1 MAWYNDI
8 LGTGANI
15 FGAGPS
21 DSLDVYKNTPG
32 LLPDPDMQ
40 KAQKQ
45 SLVRGLLGTAVS
57 YLSQP
62 KNQGYGS
69 ALPYLGKAFQ
79 VGMQEAQKP
88 YDNLENAAKARQA
101 LNTAKLQDQYIQ
113 SQTMK
118 NIADAKGAG
127 VPKSRLITQA
137 ELDANTFGPLP
148 KQENGKDAVW
158 YLVDGKPVNVAKPSS
173 PLVDMTD
180 SAAQHQ
186 QKASIDYINTEGKRV
201 GDLANKTMNL
211 FHAADLADLAKT
223 GWGSKWKA
231 TIGNMAQT
239 FGINIEGT
247 EDKDYINALNAM
259 QIKNA
264 MDNKPAGSGAMSDND
279 MKQYLATTM
288 SAENPALTN
297 QIIAYIEEQNMIAEQ
312 KYLDALRE
320 EGRVNGYGDNVTGFR
335 AKWMY
340 EYRKSIKKQIRE
352 DIQKMHN
359 DAILGDRTLT
369 PNPKADEII
378 GKPKRVN
385 NSDVPTL
392 D

>member
-21 DSLDVYKNTPG
+21 DSLDVYRQTPG

-79 VGMQEAQKP
+79 AGMSEAQKP
-88 YDNLENAAKARQA
+88 YDELENAAKARQA

-118 NIADAKGAG
+118 NVADARGAG

-148 KQENGKDAVW
+148 KQENGENAVW
-158 YLVDGKPVNVAKPSS
+158 YLVDGKPVNVAKPST
-173 PLVDMTD
+173 PLVNLGQ
-180 SAAQHQ
+180 SADVAMQT
-186 QKASIDYINTEGKRV
+186 KAIDFLSSEGDRVSQLGTRDLNLQNT
-201 GDLANKTMNL
+201 M
-211 FHAADLADLAKT
+211 DLADLAST
-223 GWGSKWKA
+223 GVTAELRAKIANVAEEFGVKIKGSS
-231 TIGNMAQT
+231 
-239 FGINIEGT
+239 
-247 EDKDYINALNAM
+247 DKDYINALSVL
-259 QIKNA
+259 QVKNA
-264 MDNKPAGSGAMSDND
+264 LANKPAGSGAMSDKDFENL
-279 MKQYLATTM
+279 MKTTM
-288 SAENPALTN
+288 SANNPKLTN
-297 QIIAYIEEQNMIAEQ
+297 DIIAYMEEENLLAERE
-312 KYLDALRE
+312 YLDALYE
-320 EGRVNGYGDNVTGFR
+320 EAGKGLGLNVFQFR
-335 AKWMY
+335 AKWMNN
-340 EYRKSIKKQIRE
+340 YRTKRSKVIKDNISKMKRESIPGYKPLEKDPIVE
-352 DIQKMHN
+352 
-359 DAILGDRTLT
+359 
-369 PNPKADEII
+369 EII
-378 GKPKRVN
+378 SN
-385 NSDVPTL
+385 NITQNNNDIP

>member
-21 DSLDVYKNTPG
+21 DSLDVYKQTPG

-79 VGMQEAQKP
+79 AGMSEAQKP
-88 YDNLENAAKARQA
+88 YDELENAAKARQA

-118 NIADAKGAG
+118 NVADARGAG

-148 KQENGKDAVW
+148 KQENGENAVW
-158 YLVDGKPVNVAKPSS
+158 YLVDGKPVNVAKPST
-173 PLVDMTD
+173 PLVNLGQ
-180 SAAQHQ
+180 SADVAMQT
-186 QKASIDYINTEGKRV
+186 KAIDFLSSEGDRVSQLGTRDLNLQNT
-201 GDLANKTMNL
+201 M
-211 FHAADLADLAKT
+211 DLADLAST
-223 GWGSKWKA
+223 GVTAELRAKIANVAEEFGVKIKGSS
-231 TIGNMAQT
+231 
-239 FGINIEGT
+239 
-247 EDKDYINALNAM
+247 DKDYVNALSVL
-259 QIKNA
+259 QVKNA
-264 MDNKPAGSGAMSDND
+264 LANKPAGSGAMSDKDFENL
-279 MKQYLATTM
+279 MKTTM
-288 SAENPALTN
+288 SANNPKLTN
-297 QIIAYIEEQNMIAEQ
+297 DIIAYMEEENLLAERT
-312 KYLDALRE
+312 YLDALYE
-320 EGRVNGYGDNVTGFR
+320 EAGKGLGLNVFQFR
-335 AKWMY
+335 AKWMNK
-340 EYRKSIKKQIRE
+340 YRKDRSKVIKDNISKMKRESIPGYKPLEKDPIVE
-352 DIQKMHN
+352 
-359 DAILGDRTLT
+359 
-369 PNPKADEII
+369 EII
-378 GKPKRVN
+378 SN
-385 NSDVPTL
+385 NITQNNNDIP

>member
-8 LGTGANI
+8 FGTGANI

-21 DSLDVYKNTPG
+21 DSLDVYKQTPG

-79 VGMQEAQKP
+79 TGMSEAQKP

-118 NIADAKGAG
+118 NVADARGAG

-148 KQENGKDAVW
+148 KQENGENAVW
-158 YLVDGKPVNVAKPSS
+158 YLVDGKPVNVAKPST
-173 PLVDMTD
+173 PLVNLGQ
-180 SAAQHQ
+180 SADVALQT
-186 QKASIDYINTEGKRV
+186 KAIDFMASEGERISEMGTRDLNLQNTM
-201 GDLANKTMNL
+201 DLASLASTGVTAEIRAKI
-211 FHAADLADLAKT
+211 ADFAEE
-223 GWGSKWKA
+223 
-231 TIGNMAQT
+231 
-239 FGINIEGT
+239 FGIKIKGSS
-247 EDKDYINALNAM
+247 DKDYINALSVL
-259 QIKNA
+259 QVKNA
-264 MDNKPAGSGAMSDND
+264 LANKPAGSGAMSDKDFENL
-279 MKQYLATTM
+279 MKTTM
-288 SAENPALTN
+288 SANNPKLTN
-297 QIIAYIEEQNMIAEQ
+297 DIIAYMEEENLLAERT
-312 KYLDALRE
+312 YLDALYKE
-320 EGRVNGYGDNVTGFR
+320 ADKGLGLNVFQFR
-335 AKWMY
+335 AKWMN
-340 EYRKSIKKQIRE
+340 EYRKERSKIIKDNIRKLKNESNPNYTPLVKDPVVEQIISQ
-352 DIQKMHN
+352 DI
-359 DAILGDRTLT
+359 T
-369 PNPKADEII
+369 PN
-378 GKPKRVN
+378 N
-385 NSDVPTL
+385 NDIP
-392 D
+392 DFD